1 MGVAFYYCLCALYTV
16 MVVSGLTSAKHLLRV
31 HDMLFGHLMFL
42 PLFVMAALQIPDKIQ
57 TWLLYHNA
65 LNEGVLI
72 DTILKQARK
81 SHQIAEQQSNQ
92 NPTNNQQAATSSP
105 PGASATATAIEL
117 LEMRAM
123 IEAQQATI
131 RQLQASQN
139 AMQTG
144 YSSNSNS
151 RTSPVSLEEVV
162 AAGSG
167 NEANRTPTDLGSVFP
182 TATSSTSIGGEAA
195 ADNADGNGAVDHG
208 PGNGGGSGG
217 AGGDG
222 FSFTQPDQFPKR

>member
-1 MGVAFYYCLCALYTV
+1 
-16 MVVSGLTSAKHLLRV
+16 
-31 HDMLFGHLMFL
+31 MFL

-92 NPTNNQQAATSSP
+92 NPTSNQQAATSSP

-131 RQLQASQN
+131 RQLQASQ
-139 AMQTG
+139 
-144 YSSNSNS
+144 
-151 RTSPVSLEEVV
+151 VWC
-162 AAGSG
+162 
-167 NEANRTPTDLGSVFP
+167 
-182 TATSSTSIGGEAA
+182 
-195 ADNADGNGAVDHG
+195 AV
-208 PGNGGGSGG
+208 
-217 AGGDG
+217 
-222 FSFTQPDQFPKR
+222 